1 MIDQIIDEL
10 IGLLS
15 QKIGQE
21 FLRSETEGETLMS
34 LSQNQMS
41 EATILCQDIEEH
53 FGIEPL
59 ARWGAMNILEI
70 AKQIVKEKG
79 E

>member
-1 MIDQIIDEL
+1 MIDQVLDEL

-15 QKIGQE
+15 QKTGQE
-21 FLRSETEGETLMS
+21 LLRSEAKSQTLMS
-34 LSQNQMS
+34 LSQNQMP
-41 EATILCQDIEEH
+41 EATMLCQDIEEH

-59 ARWGAMNILEI
+59 ARWGAMNVLEI